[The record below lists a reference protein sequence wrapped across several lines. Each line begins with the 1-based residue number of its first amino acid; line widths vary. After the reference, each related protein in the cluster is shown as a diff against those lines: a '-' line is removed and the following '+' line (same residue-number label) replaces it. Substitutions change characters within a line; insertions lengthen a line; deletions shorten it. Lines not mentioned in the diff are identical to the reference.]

1 LELFVNQIEGSGIG
15 IGIKDDSTHCSDN
28 GGAVSTPS
36 TPMVSAKKTTGK
48 PTVNEKALERAG
60 FDAST
65 SKTSCVLLR
74 IVYDSRTVGYIAV
87 NQAQF
92 FNVD

>member
-1 LELFVNQIEGSGIG
+1 MNIRQPAEMWNYTNMGFRLVFVNQIEGSG

-48 PTVNEKALERAG
+48 PTVNEKALERTGLA
-60 FDAST
+60 AP
-65 SKTSCVLLR
+65 VRRLL
-74 IVYDSRTVGYIAV
+74 
-87 NQAQF
+87 F
-92 FNVD
+92 C